1 MKVRK
6 EVSTKQKNIAVVKR
20 TIGGI
25 FSGKLF
31 KAGTLVDKQ
40 LQQKLIKFLKQAK
53 DGIVDW
59 GQILKRGKGGKA
71 NVDDFVPT
79 EFKEKLPWQTCDCP
93 IGRVISMAFGLHAC
107 ATSAGCTQREAFGF
121 AKTCVRLGRVHA
133 VRGRHGLRLLFP

>member
-79 EFKEKLPWQTCDCP
+79 EFKEIYDMFKKELYSVRPETTAGSWGPGEVGLILIGNP
-93 IGRVISMAFGLHAC
+93 ITNCLLY
-107 ATSAGCTQREAFGF
+107 TSPSPRD
-121 AKTCVRLGRVHA
+121 
-133 VRGRHGLRLLFP
+133 RG